1 MSIFVVNFGFST
13 QAGYPTQGNFQPDNQ
28 NSNSLLRSCVWLQ
41 YTAGGAPNLTDT
53 FYQYTA
59 PLASAQ
65 WAYVSGTSSALQ
77 VYDGDIVA
85 VRVFNADG
93 VNMNDT
99 LLLAAVFGQGS
110 GSELVAPPTY
120 LQSPLLINN
129 LPRTVLDSVDINSF
143 NPQNWATPSTD
154 GAWTF
159 VVGYVHGAANQ
170 YSFNVG
176 VSVCM
181 NPAMGSP
188 VYQYGHDPKMRVG
201 MVMGRGKCHDDRDKG
216 AAA

>member
-13 QAGYPTQGNFQPDNQ
+13 QAGYPNAGNFQPDNQ
-28 NSNSLLRSCVWLQ
+28 NSNPLLRSCVWLQ
-41 YTAGGAPNLTDT
+41 YSGGAGVNLNDT

-59 PLASAQ
+59 PLVSTQ
-65 WAYVSGTSSALQ
+65 WGYLSGTETALQ
-77 VYDGDIVA
+77 VYDNDIVA

-93 VNMNDT
+93 ISMNDT
-99 LLLAAVFGQGS
+99 LRLAAVFGQGVS
-110 GSELVAPPTY
+110 SSLSSPTTN

-129 LPRTVLDSVDINSF
+129 LPRTVLDSIDINSI
-143 NPQNWATPSTD
+143 NPQNWASPSSD

-159 VVGYVHGAANQ
+159 VVGYVHGGDNQ

-181 NPAMGSP
+181 NPALGSP
-188 VYQYGHDPKMRVG
+188 VYQYGHDPKMKVG
-201 MVMGRGKCHDDRDKG
+201 MGLGQKHKRHDE